1 MVGSVQVEPRPRR
14 RRRRKD
20 SEREILEAAE
30 RLLRERP
37 FRELTVDDLMA
48 ATSQSRT
55 AFYRHFTDRQDLL
68 VHLIRD
74 LNEELWEM
82 SAGWLRGSG
91 DPLVEGRRSLERLAD
106 LYATHGPL
114 LRAIAEAASHDADV
128 EAVYRGLVQ
137 GFVDATAARIRRDAA
152 AGRTSLAHPDHVAA
166 ALVWMTE
173 RHLAATFGRV
183 GATDA
188 DRSAALETLFTV
200 WMRTLY
206 GPTRRR
212 RPGVRGA
219 RAWAPGELRPGVQVT
234 IDGDRLVAAAVLER
248 IWAALVPGGTFV
260 MVEPGAS
267 SNLEDNLAN
276 PMAPMLYTTSTLHC
290 MTVSLAEGGAGL
302 GAAWGEQRARAM
314 LAEAG
319 FADVAV
325 HEAPG
330 DPLNA
335 VFVASRPGA

>member
-1 MVGSVQVEPRPRR
+1 MIGSVQVEPRRR

-30 RLLRERP
+30 RVLRERP

-74 LNEELWEM
+74 LNEELWDM
-82 SAGWLRGSG
+82 SASWLRGSG
-91 DPLVEGRRSLERLAD
+91 DPLVEGRQSLERLAD
-106 LYATHGPL
+106 VYATHGPL
-114 LRAIAEAASHDADV
+114 LRAIAEAASYDANV
-128 EAVYRGLVQ
+128 EGVYRGLVQ
-137 GFVDATAARIRRDAA
+137 GFVDATAARIRRDVA

-188 DRSAALETLFTV
+188 DRAAALETLFAI

-206 GPTRRR
+206 SPDPAPEGEGP
-212 RPGVRGA
+212 
-219 RAWAPGELRPGVQVT
+219 
-234 IDGDRLVAAAVLER
+234 
-248 IWAALVPGGTFV
+248 
-260 MVEPGAS
+260 
-267 SNLEDNLAN
+267 
-276 PMAPMLYTTSTLHC
+276 
-290 MTVSLAEGGAGL
+290 AGL
-302 GAAWGEQRARAM
+302 EPPPPER
-314 LAEAG
+314 
-319 FADVAV
+319 
-325 HEAPG
+325 
-330 DPLNA
+330 
-335 VFVASRPGA
+335 

>member
-1 MVGSVQVEPRPRR
+1 MVGSVQVEQSRR
-14 RRRRKD
+14 RRRRRQD
-20 SEREILEAAE
+20 SEREILEAAG

-68 VHLIRD
+68 VHLVSD

-82 SAGWLRGSG
+82 SAGWLRGNG
-91 DPLVEGRRSLERLAD
+91 DPLVEGRQSLERLAD
-106 LYATHGPL
+106 VYAIHGPL
-114 LRAIAEAASHDADV
+114 LRAIADAASHDADV

-173 RHLAATFGRV
+173 RHLATTFGRV

-188 DRSAALETLFTV
+188 DRSAALETLLTI

-206 GPTRRR
+206 
-212 RPGVRGA
+212 
-219 RAWAPGELRPGVQVT
+219 
-234 IDGDRLVAAAVLER
+234 
-248 IWAALVPGGTFV
+248 
-260 MVEPGAS
+260 S
-267 SNLEDNLAN
+267 ED
-276 PMAPMLYTTSTLHC
+276 PQT
-290 MTVSLAEGGAGL
+290 
-302 GAAWGEQRARAM
+302 
-314 LAEAG
+314 
-319 FADVAV
+319 
-325 HEAPG
+325 
-330 DPLNA
+330 
-335 VFVASRPGA
+335 

>member
-1 MVGSVQVEPRPRR
+1 MAGSVQVETGRR
-14 RRRRKD
+14 RRRRRQD
-20 SEREILEAAE
+20 SEQEILGAAE

-74 LNEELWEM
+74 LNEQLWEM

-91 DPLVEGRRSLERLAD
+91 DPLAEGRAALERLAD
-106 LYATHGPL
+106 VYAAHGPL

-128 EAVYRGLVQ
+128 EGVYRGLVQ

-173 RHLAATFGRV
+173 RHLTATFGRV
-183 GATDA
+183 GAIEA
-188 DRSAALETLFTV
+188 NRSAALETLFTI

-206 GPTRRR
+206 GADPK
-212 RPGVRGA
+212 P
-219 RAWAPGELRPGVQVT
+219 
-234 IDGDRLVAAAVLER
+234 
-248 IWAALVPGGTFV
+248 
-260 MVEPGAS
+260 
-267 SNLEDNLAN
+267 
-276 PMAPMLYTTSTLHC
+276 
-290 MTVSLAEGGAGL
+290 AG
-302 GAAWGEQRARAM
+302 
-314 LAEAG
+314 
-319 FADVAV
+319 
-325 HEAPG
+325 
-330 DPLNA
+330 
-335 VFVASRPGA
+335 

>member
-1 MVGSVQVEPRPRR
+1 
-14 RRRRKD
+14 
-20 SEREILEAAE
+20 
-30 RLLRERP
+30 
-37 FRELTVDDLMA
+37 

-91 DPLVEGRRSLERLAD
+91 DPLAEGRESLGRLAD
-106 LYATHGPL
+106 VYAAHGPL

-128 EAVYRGLVQ
+128 EDVYRGLVQ

-152 AGRTSLAHPDHVAA
+152 GRTSLAHPEHVAA

-188 DRSAALETLFTV
+188 DRSAALETLFTI

-206 GPTRRR
+206 SADP
-212 RPGVRGA
+212 
-219 RAWAPGELRPGVQVT
+219 W
-234 IDGDRLVAAAVLER
+234 
-248 IWAALVPGGTFV
+248 
-260 MVEPGAS
+260 
-267 SNLEDNLAN
+267 
-276 PMAPMLYTTSTLHC
+276 ST
-290 MTVSLAEGGAGL
+290 GGAGS
-302 GAAWGEQRARAM
+302 
-314 LAEAG
+314 AG
-319 FADVAV
+319 LKPSPPV
-325 HEAPG
+325 E
-330 DPLNA
+330 
-335 VFVASRPGA
+335 

>member
-1 MVGSVQVEPRPRR
+1 VAVNVPHDSEPRR
-14 RRRRKD
+14 RRRRTP
-20 SEREILEAAE
+20 EVAEQEIIAAAE
-30 RLLRERP
+30 ALLRERP

-68 VHLIRD
+68 VHLIGD
-74 LNEELWEM
+74 LNEELWDM

-106 LYATHGPL
+106 VYATHGPL

-128 EAVYRGLVQ
+128 EGLYRGLVQ

-183 GATDA
+183 GATDP
-188 DRSAALETLFTV
+188 DRAAALETLFTI

-206 GPTRRR
+206 APDPT
-212 RPGVRGA
+212 P
-219 RAWAPGELRPGVQVT
+219 
-234 IDGDRLVAAAVLER
+234 
-248 IWAALVPGGTFV
+248 
-260 MVEPGAS
+260 
-267 SNLEDNLAN
+267 
-276 PMAPMLYTTSTLHC
+276 
-290 MTVSLAEGGAGL
+290 EG
-302 GAAWGEQRARAM
+302 
-314 LAEAG
+314 
-319 FADVAV
+319 
-325 HEAPG
+325 
-330 DPLNA
+330 
-335 VFVASRPGA
+335 

>member
-1 MVGSVQVEPRPRR
+1 MVGSVQVEPGRR
-14 RRRRKD
+14 RRRRRQD
-20 SEREILEAAE
+20 SEQEILEAAG

-68 VHLIRD
+68 VHLIGD
-74 LNEELWEM
+74 LNEELWDM

-106 LYATHGPL
+106 LYAVHGPL

-128 EAVYRGLVQ
+128 EAVYR

-188 DRSAALETLFTV
+188 DRAAALETLFTI

-206 GPTRRR
+206 
-212 RPGVRGA
+212 
-219 RAWAPGELRPGVQVT
+219 APDP
-234 IDGDRLVAAAVLER
+234 
-248 IWAALVPGGTFV
+248 
-260 MVEPGAS
+260 
-267 SNLEDNLAN
+267 
-276 PMAPMLYTTSTLHC
+276 AP
-290 MTVSLAEGGAGL
+290 
-302 GAAWGEQRARAM
+302 
-314 LAEAG
+314 
-319 FADVAV
+319 AD
-325 HEAPG
+325 
-330 DPLNA
+330 
-335 VFVASRPGA
+335 